1 MSPVS
6 SDVTRL
12 EGPRMASVTF
22 SYLLFTQS
30 SSTKETIIV
39 SHLKIKGMLKSL
51 SNYTQALRQCYKHT
65 SWSNLTLI
73 SLSALKMFLLQTFLR
88 VPYICVWDRKK
99 VDNWVHALSSTN
111 QILKALGRVLKS
123 TLRKNLN

>member
-88 VPYICVWDRKK
+88 VPYICV
-99 VDNWVHALSSTN
+99 
-111 QILKALGRVLKS
+111 
-123 TLRKNLN
+123 